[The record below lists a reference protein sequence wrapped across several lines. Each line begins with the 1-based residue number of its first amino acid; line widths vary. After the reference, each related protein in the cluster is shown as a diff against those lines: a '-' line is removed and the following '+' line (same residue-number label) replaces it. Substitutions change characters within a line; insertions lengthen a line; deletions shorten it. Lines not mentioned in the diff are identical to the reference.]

1 MAGGRSP
8 WRDAAERSVEEVGD
22 FIGVF
27 ETGHVNGDCG
37 EDSEDSIEKNPATE
51 SSVLKAC
58 VGNIGGLFVSSE
70 AFNHCAIYGWNQY
83 ESHKG
88 RLREAY
94 L

>member
-8 WRDAAERSVEEVGD
+8 WRDAGERSVEEVGD

-51 SSVLKAC
+51 SSILKTC
-58 VGNIGGLFVSSE
+58 VCNIGGLFVGSE
-70 AFNHCAIYGWNQY
+70 AFDHCAIYGCNQY
-83 ESHKG
+83 QIPQG
-88 RLREAY
+88 
-94 L
+94 